1 MFKEAQ
7 LYSDKD
13 KTKLNVHFLDQNNP
27 KPKYKG
33 GSVS

>member
-1 MFKEAQ
+1 MFNEGQ

-27 KPKYKG
+27 KPKY
-33 GSVS
+33 